1 VVSDWRSQTD
11 CKQSITAKV
20 TAIVTGSCMVI
31 TGVLFVIYN
40 FIVLGRVKRKHQ
52 RDMNSQRTDETVV
65 EKIERKA
72 NEPALE
78 PGSVV

>member
-1 VVSDWRSQTD
+1 
-11 CKQSITAKV
+11 
-20 TAIVTGSCMVI
+20 MVI

-40 FIVLGRVKRKHQ
+40 FIVLGRVKKRHE
-52 RDMNSQRTDETVV
+52 RDMNSQHINETVA

>member
-1 VVSDWRSQTD
+1 MW
-11 CKQSITAKV
+11 SITAQV
-20 TAIVTGSCMVI
+20 TAIVSGAIMVI

-40 FIVLGRVKRKHQ
+40 FWVLGRVKKMHGREMERAGMGGGYEGEGLK
-52 RDMNSQRTDETVV
+52 

-72 NEPALE
+72 KEPALE

>member
-1 VVSDWRSQTD
+1 
-11 CKQSITAKV
+11 
-20 TAIVTGSCMVI
+20 MVI

-40 FIVLGRVKRKHQ
+40 FIVLGKVKRRHE
-52 RDMNSQRTDETVV
+52 RDMNPQHINETVA

-72 NEPALE
+72 NGPALE

>member
-1 VVSDWRSQTD
+1 
-11 CKQSITAKV
+11 
-20 TAIVTGSCMVI
+20 MVI

-40 FIVLGRVKRKHQ
+40 FIVLGRVKRKNQ

>member
-1 VVSDWRSQTD
+1 
-11 CKQSITAKV
+11 
-20 TAIVTGSCMVI
+20 MVI

-40 FIVLGRVKRKHQ
+40 FIVLGRVKRRHE
-52 RDMNSQRTDETVV
+52 RDMSSQYPNETVV